1 MKKIILATG
10 NPGKVRELNAMLKGH
25 YSVVSQKDMK
35 VKELPETGTSFIEN
49 ALIKARNASL
59 QSKLPALA
67 DDSGLEVEA
76 LNGEPGIYSARY
88 AREGATDE
96 ENMTKLLLNMEHHNN
111 RKAHFCCAMVYI
123 KDAEDSNPIIVERR
137 WQGEL
142 LREPIGTNGFGYDP
156 IFYLHDYSC
165 SSAQLEPETKNKIS
179 HRGQALNDLLVEL
192 LSIE

>member
-35 VKELPETGTSFIEN
+35 VEEVPETGTSFIEN

-137 WQGEL
+137 WEGEL

-179 HRGQALNDLLVEL
+179 HRGQALNDLLEEL

>member
-35 VKELPETGTSFIEN
+35 VEEVPETGTSFIEN
-49 ALIKARNASL
+49 ALIKARNASM

-142 LREPIGTNGFGYDP
+142 LREPIGKNGFGYDP

-165 SSAQLEPETKNKIS
+165 SSAQLESEMKNKIS
-179 HRGQALNDLLVEL
+179 HRGQALNDLLEEL

>member
-35 VKELPETGTSFIEN
+35 VEEVPETGTSFIEN

-111 RKAHFCCAMVYI
+111 RKAHFCCAMVYL
-123 KDAEDSNPIIVERR
+123 KSADDSDPIIVERR
-137 WQGEL
+137 WEGEL

>member
-10 NPGKVRELNAMLKGH
+10 NPGKVGELNAMLKGH

-35 VKELPETGTSFIEN
+35 VKEVPETGTSFIEN

-165 SSAQLEPETKNKIS
+165 SSAQLDPETKNKIS

>member
-35 VKELPETGTSFIEN
+35 VEEVPETGTSFIEN

-165 SSAQLEPETKNKIS
+165 SSAQLEPEMKNKIS
-179 HRGQALNDLLVEL
+179 HRGQALNDLLEEL

>member
-10 NPGKVRELNAMLKGH
+10 NPGKVGELNAMLKGH

-35 VKELPETGTSFIEN
+35 VEEVPETGTSFIEN

-123 KDAEDSNPIIVERR
+123 KDAEDSDPIIVERR
-137 WQGEL
+137 WEGEL

>member
-35 VKELPETGTSFIEN
+35 VEEVPETGTSFIEN

-165 SSAQLEPETKNKIS
+165 SSAQLESEMKNKIS

>member
-25 YSVVSQKDMK
+25 YSVISQKDMK
-35 VKELPETGTSFIEN
+35 VEEVPETGTSFIEN
-49 ALIKARNASL
+49 ALIKARNASM

-179 HRGQALNDLLVEL
+179 HRGQALNDLLEEL

>member
-10 NPGKVRELNAMLKGH
+10 NPGKVGELNAMLNGH

-35 VKELPETGTSFIEN
+35 VEEVPETGTSFIEN

>member
-35 VKELPETGTSFIEN
+35 VEEVPETGTSFIEN

-137 WQGEL
+137 WEGEL

-165 SSAQLEPETKNKIS
+165 SSAQLESEMKNKIS